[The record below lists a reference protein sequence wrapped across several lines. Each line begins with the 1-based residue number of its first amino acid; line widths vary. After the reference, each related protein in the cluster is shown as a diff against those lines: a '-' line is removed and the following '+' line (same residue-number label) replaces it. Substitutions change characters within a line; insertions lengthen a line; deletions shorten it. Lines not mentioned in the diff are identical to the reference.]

1 MIILA
6 PPLWRRGVLVAD
18 DEPVAEEEVVAE
30 ALLSL

>member
-6 PPLWRRGVLVAD
+6 PLWRRGVLVAD

-30 ALLSL
+30 ALLRL